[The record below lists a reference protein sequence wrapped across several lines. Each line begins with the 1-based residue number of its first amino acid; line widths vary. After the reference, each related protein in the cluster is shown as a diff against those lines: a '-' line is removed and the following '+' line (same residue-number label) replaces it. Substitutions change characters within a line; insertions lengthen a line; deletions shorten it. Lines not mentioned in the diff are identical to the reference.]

1 MVCWATPVQ
10 SRDHDM
16 PWKSESTKSRH
27 QWQAFDER
35 EFRWRDD
42 GRRVG
47 GAAIDSLR
55 PFCLSRYQQHGTIEI
70 DRRKG
75 GWKERWKIGRE
86 EARNGGKKSVSV
98 RCSRSGHCHFVGTFA
113 NPADFHFLAVV
124 NLVIQRCIPECYPFP
139 PFLAYTWPGLA
150 GDETRALRCTP
161 ISATIRWMQREMRAL
176 QSLDIG

>member
-1 MVCWATPVQ
+1 
-10 SRDHDM
+10 M

-75 GWKERWKIGRE
+75 GWKERDGRL
-86 EARNGGKKSVSV
+86 GGKRQEMAGRKVFRSVALARATAILWALSQTPQIFISWPSLISLFRGVSRSVTPSRHSLPTRGQGWRETRDEHYDVSV
-98 RCSRSGHCHFVGTFA
+98 
-113 NPADFHFLAVV
+113 
-124 NLVIQRCIPECYPFP
+124 
-139 PFLAYTWPGLA
+139 
-150 GDETRALRCTP
+150 
-161 ISATIRWMQREMRAL
+161 
-176 QSLDIG
+176 